1 MIGLNPRFLK
11 LFAVLVLG
19 LLLQPPPAFA
29 WNETG
34 HRLVALVAWEALD
47 EPSRTALIRLLKQHE
62 RFGADFKDMM
72 PMPLDDA
79 DAATR
84 NRWIFLQAAV
94 WPDMAA
100 TLKTPLRLKH
110 HHAAWHSVSQP
121 MFLNGEDEPDLWKA
135 GLPVNL
141 SAKWFPS
148 MPLDEMNALQAIH
161 RAFAQLRDP
170 AAPAAEKALMLT
182 WLIHLVGDMHQPM
195 HTVSLFSRGRF
206 PEGDRNGASV
216 PTSVRENL
224 HTYWDGVLGAD
235 NTAAALETRVA
246 DWLMDDELRG
256 NADIATRILDP
267 SAWIAENEALASIV
281 AYNERLVRGL
291 LEADNDPARVLEPFE
306 IDRDYGDAARRVAE
320 GRVFEAGFRLAA
332 MLREL
337 IR

>member
-1 MIGLNPRFLK
+1 VTGRNPRFLQIFAI
-11 LFAVLVLG
+11 LFLG
-19 LLLQPPPAFA
+19 LVLQPPPALA

-47 EPSRTALIRLLKQHE
+47 EPARTAIIRLLKQHE

-79 DAATR
+79 DPATK

-100 TLKTPLRLKH
+100 TLKAPLRLKH
-110 HHAAWHSVSQP
+110 HHAAWHSFSQP

-148 MPLDEMNALQAIH
+148 MPLEEMNALQAVH

-182 WLIHLVGDMHQPM
+182 WLIHLVGDLHQPM
-195 HTVSLFSRGRF
+195 HTVTLFSRGRF

-216 PTSVRENL
+216 PMSVRENL
-224 HTYWDGVLGAD
+224 HSYWDGVLGAD
-235 NTAAALETRVA
+235 STPTALETRVA
-246 DWLMDDELRG
+246 DWLTDDELRG

-267 SAWIAENEALASIV
+267 SAWIAENEALASSV
-281 AYNERLVRGL
+281 AYRERLVRAL
-291 LEADNDPARVLEPFE
+291 LEAESDPARALEPFE
-306 IDRDYGDAARRVAE
+306 VDRDYGNAARRVAE

>member
-1 MIGLNPRFLK
+1 MTGRSPRFLQILAI
-11 LFAVLVLG
+11 LFLG
-19 LLLQPPPAFA
+19 LVFQPRPALA

-47 EPSRTALIRLLKQHE
+47 EPARAAIIRLLKQHE

-72 PMPLDDA
+72 PMSLDDA
-79 DAATR
+79 DPATK

-100 TLKTPLRLKH
+100 TLKAPLRLKH
-110 HHAAWHSVSQP
+110 HHAAWHSFSQP

-148 MPLDEMNALQAIH
+148 MPLDEMNALQAVH

-182 WLIHLVGDMHQPM
+182 WLIHLVGDLHQPM
-195 HTVSLFSRGRF
+195 HTVTLFSRGRF
-206 PEGDRNGASV
+206 PEGDRNGGSV
-216 PTSVRENL
+216 PMTVRENL

-235 NTAAALETRVA
+235 STAAALETRVA
-246 DWLMDDELRG
+246 DWLTDDELRG

-267 SAWIAENEALASIV
+267 SAWIGENEALASSV
-281 AYNERLVRGL
+281 AYNERLVRAL
-291 LEADNDPARVLEPFE
+291 LEAESDPARVLAPFE
-306 IDRDYGDAARRVAE
+306 VDRDYGNAARRVAE

-332 MLREL
+332 MLKEL
-337 IR
+337 VR